1 MNSRSL
7 FLFAVLAT
15 FSFPVV
21 SHAAWVEE
29 GIPVAWAAEQQ
40 IYPMVVSDGSGGAI
54 IAWQDS
60 RGSDF
65 NIYVQRIAANGVAM
79 WLPNGVAM
87 CTAAGNQLTP
97 QIIADGAGGAIV
109 AWYDF
114 RNGTDNNIYARR
126 VSNLGIPQWTADG
139 VAVCTAPDDQTNA
152 LLAPDGSGGAIIA
165 WDDSRNGFDYDTYVQ
180 RINSAGTALYTAD
193 GVGVCL
199 AAGNQFLTSLV
210 PNGTGAAIMVWY
222 DYRNGFDSD
231 VYAQRINS
239 IGGVTWAAD
248 GLGLCTASGDQDSP
262 CAVSDG
268 SGGAIVAWTDLRI
281 GLSYDVYAQHV
292 DAAGTIAWAADGLS
306 VCNAAG
312 NQTAPGITTDGSSG
326 AILSWQDTR
335 TGTADIYA
343 QRMSGAGATQWTGN
357 GVSVCSAIA
366 GQDHPVLTSD
376 GSGGA
381 IIVWNDARNGNPDIY
396 AQRLNTSGGSVWT
409 SGGEPVVDA
418 TAKQAAPALAG
429 VSGGGAIFAWQD
441 FRNDNKGDI
450 YATRL
455 TGSGS
460 TPSSVN
466 GSTPSL
472 VMVGENFPNP
482 FSSATTFDLTLQQES
497 TVKVEIFD
505 VAGHRV
511 RTMDVGHMG
520 PGASQLQF
528 DGLGDGNR
536 ALPSGVY
543 FLRVRAG
550 GETATRKMVLAR

>member
-7 FLFAVLAT
+7 LLFAVLAT
-15 FSFPVV
+15 FSFPVA

-29 GIPVAWAAEQQ
+29 GIPVAWATEQQ

-65 NIYVQRIAANGVAM
+65 NIYVQRINANGVAM

-97 QIIADGAGGAIV
+97 QIIADGSGGAIV

-126 VSNLGIPQWTADG
+126 VSNLGVPQWTADG
-139 VAVCTAPDDQTNA
+139 VAVCTAPDDQTNP
-152 LLAPDGSGGAIIA
+152 LLAPDGSGGAIIV
-165 WDDSRNGFDYDTYVQ
+165 WDDSRNGFDYNSYVQ

-231 VYAQRINS
+231 VYAQRVNS

-248 GLGLCTASGDQDSP
+248 GLGVCTASGDQDSP

-268 SGGAIVAWTDLRI
+268 SGGAIVAWTDLRS

-292 DAAGTIAWAADGLS
+292 DAAGTIAWAANGLS
-306 VCNAAG
+306 VCNATG
-312 NQTAPGITTDGSSG
+312 NQTAPGITTDGSDG
-326 AILSWQDTR
+326 AIFSWQDTR
-335 TGTADIYA
+335 TATADIYA
-343 QRMSGAGATQWTGN
+343 QRMSGAGATQWTAN

-381 IIVWNDARNGNPDIY
+381 IIVWNDARNGNPDIF
-396 AQRLNTSGGSVWT
+396 AQRLNASGGSVWT

-418 TAKQAAPALAG
+418 TAKQASPALAG

-460 TPSSVN
+460 TPSGVN

-528 DGLGDGNR
+528 DGLGDSNR

>member
-1 MNSRSL
+1 MKFRPL
-7 FLFAVLAT
+7 FLLAVLAAL
-15 FSFPVV
+15 SFPVA
-21 SHAAWVEE
+21 SHATWVDE

-40 IYPMVVSDGSGGAI
+40 IYPVVVSDGSGGAI

-65 NIYVQRIAANGVAM
+65 NIYVQRINANGVAM

-87 CTAAGNQLTP
+87 CTATEDQRTP
-97 QIIADGAGGAIV
+97 QIISDGAGGAIV
-109 AWYDF
+109 SWYDF

-126 VSNLGIPQWTADG
+126 VSNLGVPQWTADG

-152 LLAPDGSGGAIIA
+152 LLALDGSGGAIIA
-165 WDDSRNGFDYDTYVQ
+165 WDDSRNGTDYNSYVQ
-180 RINSAGTALYTAD
+180 RINSAGTPLFAAD

-199 AAGNQFLTSLV
+199 AGGNQFLTSVV
-210 PNGTGAAIMVWY
+210 PNGTGAAILVWY

-231 VYAQRINS
+231 VYAQRVNS

-248 GLGLCTASGDQDSP
+248 GLALCAASGDQDSP

-268 SGGAIVAWTDLRI
+268 SGGAIVAWTDLRS
-281 GLSYDVYAQHV
+281 GFTYDVYAQHV

-312 NQTAPGITTDGSSG
+312 SQTVPGMTTDGSGG
-326 AILSWQDTR
+326 AIISWQDAR
-335 TGTADIYA
+335 AGAGDIYA
-343 QRMSGAGATQWTGN
+343 QRMSGAGAVQWTGN
-357 GVSVCSAIA
+357 GVGVCSAIA
-366 GQDHPVLTSD
+366 SQSHPVSTSD

-381 IIVWNDARNGNPDIY
+381 IIVWNDTRNGNPDIY
-396 AQRLNTSGGSVWT
+396 SQRLNASGGSLWT

-418 TAKQAAPALAG
+418 TATQASPALAG
-429 VSGGGAIFAWQD
+429 VAGGGAIFAWND

-450 YATRL
+450 YAARL

-550 GETATRKMVLAR
+550 GETATRKMVLTR

>member
-1 MNSRSL
+1 MNLRSP
-7 FLFAVLAT
+7 FLHAALIT
-15 FSFPVV
+15 LSLPVA
-21 SHAAWVEE
+21 SHAAWVDE

-40 IYPMVVSDGSGGAI
+40 IYPVMVSDGSGGAI

-65 NIYVQRIAANGVAM
+65 NIYVQRINANGVAM
-79 WLPNGVAM
+79 WLPNGVAL
-87 CTAAGNQLTP
+87 CTAPEDQLAP
-97 QIIADGAGGAIV
+97 RIIADDAGGAIV
-109 AWYDF
+109 TWYDF

-139 VAVCTAPDDQTNA
+139 VAVCAAVDDQTNA
-152 LLAPDGSGGAIIA
+152 LVTPDGSGGAIIA
-165 WDDSRNGFDYDTYVQ
+165 WDDSRNGTDYNSYVQ
-180 RINSAGTALYTAD
+180 RINSAGTPLYAAD

-199 AAGNQFLTSLV
+199 AGGNQFLTSMV
-210 PNGTGAAIMVWY
+210 PNGTGAAILVWY

-231 VYAQRINS
+231 VYAQRVNS

-248 GLGLCTASGDQDSP
+248 GLALCTATGDQDSP

-268 SGGAIVAWTDLRI
+268 SGGAIVAWTDLRA
-281 GLSYDVYAQHV
+281 GFTYDVYAQHV
-292 DAAGTIAWAADGLS
+292 AAAGTILWAANGIA

-312 NQTAPGITTDGSSG
+312 NQISPGITTDGNSG
-326 AILSWQDTR
+326 AIISWQDTR
-335 TGTADIYA
+335 AGLADIYA
-343 QRMSGAGATQWTGN
+343 QRMSGPGVALWTGN
-357 GVSVCSAIA
+357 GVSVCSAS
-366 GQDHPVLTSD
+366 GLQDHPVLTSD

-381 IIVWNDARNGNPDIY
+381 IVVWNDARNADPDIFS
-396 AQRLNTSGGSVWT
+396 QRLNASGSPVWT

-418 TAKQAAPALAG
+418 PAKQASPALAG

-441 FRNDNKGDI
+441 FRDDSKGDI
-450 YATRL
+450 YAARL

-460 TPSSVN
+460 TPSGVS
-466 GSTPSL
+466 GSTPSF
-472 VMVGENFPNP
+472 VMIGENFPNP
-482 FSSATTFDLTLQQES
+482 FSSTTTFDLTLEQES
-497 TVKVEIFD
+497 TVKAEVFD

-520 PGASQLQF
+520 PGASQLRF

-550 GETATRKMVLAR
+550 GETATRKMVIAR